1 MTDATQAQAFEQF
14 KEHLREAL
22 VHLHDPDYRPPPILC
37 AMIGCDAK
45 GGAGPAQ
52 ARILYV
58 ISKLQPSPD
67 VRHYARARQDY
78 DLLYHRFV
86 LKLTQEETA
95 ERLHMS
101 VRSVRRAQRIATHAL
116 AQHLWEHGLAQ
127 QVTTDIGGVTA
138 APDQGLSRPDAPS
151 GNEPLL
157 DWSSQV
163 RQELLSLVTQAPGAV
178 AQVGPTIA
186 RAIALEQVLGAQY
199 NVSLELGEIPGDL
212 VAAVHPSFLRQ
223 ILIMAIGQL
232 IRYAPAGKITI
243 HAADIHDHIALSLQ
257 TARVH
262 EPDAPSGD
270 DPLQVG
276 LIREMLESHRGAL
289 LVETDDASISLSIL
303 VPSAGKVTVLVVDDN
318 QDQVHYYR
326 RCTAGTRYHIV
337 QVPYGQ
343 RTVRGILDLGADII
357 ILDILLP
364 DIDGWELLAD
374 LQKHPVARSIPV
386 IICSIIQE
394 ECLAKALGAA
404 LYLPKPVHHRTFTG
418 ALDQALGLYPAELM
432 QD

>member
-1 MTDATQAQAFEQF
+1 MTDATQVQAFEQF
-14 KEHLREAL
+14 RDHLREAL
-22 VHLHDPDYRPPPILC
+22 AHLHDPDYQAPPILC
-37 AMIGCDAK
+37 AMIGCDAD

-52 ARILYV
+52 ARILNL
-58 ISKLQPSPD
+58 ISELQPSPD
-67 VRHYARARQDY
+67 VRHYARARQDH

-101 VRSVRRAQRIATHAL
+101 VRSVRRAQRVATHAL
-116 AQHLWEHGLAQ
+116 AQHLWEHGLAR
-127 QVTTDIGGVTA
+127 QVATGIEDAAA
-138 APDQGLSRPDAPS
+138 APDRGHSRPDAPS
-151 GNEPLL
+151 GHELL
-157 DWSSQV
+157 PDWSSQV
-163 RQELLSLVTQAPGAV
+163 RQELLSLVAQAPGAV

-199 NVSLELGEIPGDL
+199 NISLELGEIPEDL

-232 IRYAPAGKITI
+232 IRYAPAGTITI
-243 HAADIHDHIALSLQ
+243 HATDTHDHIVLALK
-257 TARVH
+257 TACVH
-262 EPDAPSGD
+262 GLDAPSGD

-276 LIREMLESHRGAL
+276 LIREMLEPHGGTL
-289 LVETDDASISLSIL
+289 LVEIDDESISLSIH

-343 RTVRGILDLGADII
+343 RTVREILDSEADIVV
-357 ILDILLP
+357 LDILLP

-394 ECLAKALGAA
+394 EGLAKALGAA

-418 ALDQALGLYPAELM
+418 ALDQVLGLYPAEPM